1 MLSSVIHLHLGERE
15 RERGKRR
22 EMSGDKENTVLDPP
36 KQLDA
41 GALFVLKSR
50 G

>member
-1 MLSSVIHLHLGERE
+1 METKAAII
-15 RERGKRR
+15 
-22 EMSGDKENTVLDPP
+22 SGDTMAKENGNAHVQLTVD
-36 KQLDA
+36 QLDA